1 MNLGGMEAIA
11 QQVAGKAILD
21 HAKETEQKL
30 DAKLAKLDNM
40 DEDDLDKLREKRKA
54 QLIAAQ
60 KIKQANLSNGHG
72 RYMELPDQPAFFEAT
87 KKSKFCKIDAEK
99 CPYLTEKLNI
109 FVMPT
114 ILLISGSQTIHQ
126 IRGFEELGGTDDF
139 HEDTLAF
146 VLSQHGVLNFDGEP
160 PTDPTKSSRGVNSI
174 AMKMMGKGAGRTGAR
189 DGDECNDGDY

>member
-60 KIKQANLSNGHG
+60 KIKQDNLSNGHG
-72 RYMELPDQPAFFEAT
+72 RYSELPDQPAFFEAT

-99 CPYLTEKLNI
+99 SPYLTEKLNI

-114 ILLISGSQTIHQ
+114 ILLIKGGHTIHQ

-146 VLSQHGVLNFDGEP
+146 VLSQYGVLNFDGEP
-160 PTDPTKSSRGVNSI
+160 PSDPTKASAGVNSI
-174 AMKMMGKGAGRTGAR
+174 AMKMLGKGAARAGAR
-189 DGDECNDGDY
+189 EGDEADY